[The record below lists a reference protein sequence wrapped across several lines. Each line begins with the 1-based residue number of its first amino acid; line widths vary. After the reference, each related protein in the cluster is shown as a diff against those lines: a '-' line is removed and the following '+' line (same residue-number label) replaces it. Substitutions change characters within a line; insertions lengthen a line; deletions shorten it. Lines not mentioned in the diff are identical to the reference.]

1 VRTFAFLLGYQPGR
15 DVGVEEVY
23 ADLIDDAV
31 TAESLGFD
39 GVWVAEHHFSNYCV
53 IPNPLTLVSALSQR
67 TRRLRIGSAVVVVPL
82 HNPVRVAEEIAMV
95 DQLSGGRLEAILGR
109 GFQPYEFTGLGIPFD
124 ESHVRFAEG
133 IDVITGLL
141 ATPDFSYDGERFSV
155 PPLTLTPPP
164 AQQAGLPL
172 WLACGSPRSID
183 AALDR
188 RMHVAL
194 TAGVDGLGKLTGL
207 RRAFEEG
214 CASRG
219 MSTESVRFA
228 VQCYTHIT
236 PDRGQARRAIDAALT
251 VHRLGNALRN
261 DEQAI
266 DRGFLRDPGPSPA
279 DPDPATVLTS
289 TLIGSSDEVA
299 EKVASLRETGIT
311 DLFMNF
317 RFGDL
322 GTAEVRDS
330 MAAMAEILR
339 LTGVAA

>member
-1 VRTFAFLLGYQPGR
+1 MRTFAFLLGYQPGP
-15 DVGVEEVY
+15 DVGAGEIY
-23 ADLIDDAV
+23 GDLVNDAV
-31 TAESLGFD
+31 TAEALGFD
-39 GVWVAEHHFSNYCV
+39 GVWIAEHHFSNYCV

-82 HNPVRVAEEIAMV
+82 HNPVRVAEELAMV

-109 GFQPYEFTGLGIPFD
+109 GFQPFEFDGLGIPFE

-133 IDVITGLL
+133 IDVIMGLL
-141 ATPDFSYDGERFSV
+141 GTPNFSYDGERFSV
-155 PPLTLTPPP
+155 PPVTLTPPA
-164 AQQAGLPL
+164 AQQSGPPL

-188 RMHVAL
+188 RMNIAL

-214 CASRG
+214 CAERG

-228 VQCYTHIT
+228 VQCYTHVT
-236 PDRGQARRAIDAALT
+236 SEPVQARRAIDAALT
-251 VHRLGNALRN
+251 VHRLGNVLRGG
-261 DEQAI
+261 EQAV
-266 DRGFLRDPGPSPA
+266 DGGFVKDPGPSA
-279 DPDPATVLTS
+279 GDPDPATVLTS
-289 TLIGSSDEVA
+289 TLIGSSEEIA
-299 EKVASLRETGIT
+299 GKVAWLRETGVT

-322 GTAEVRDS
+322 STAEVRDS
-330 MAAMAEILR
+330 MVAMAEILK
-339 LTGVAA
+339 LTGAAA